1 MLADV
6 FKKSTNRRLENYAF
20 YPSHYVSTVA
30 LGWDAMLSMT
40 KVKLILIWDADMYL
54 LFSKRGGEVVFLIF
68 SKDAAQQPVNI
79 LTSYDPKK
87 TKYYYILLEKKFK
100 WIHYA
105 KISSNDWT

>member
-6 FKKSTNRRLENYAF
+6 FKKSTNRCLENYAF

-54 LFSKRGGEVVFLIF
+54 LFSK
-68 SKDAAQQPVNI
+68 DAAQQPVNI
-79 LTSYDPKK
+79 LTFYDPKK
-87 TKYYYILLEKKFK
+87 TKYYYILLEKKIK

-105 KISSNDWT
+105 RISSNDWI